1 MFASGITQDPRSA
14 VITRRVFLAGAAAA
28 AVGTSALI
36 HFAPPG
42 IEASTAVHGTPGT
55 VTIMRFADSGMPLGT
70 ATVVKIVKSDGA
82 WYRQLGKV
90 SFAIARGGDTELPLA
105 ANGSRRYP
113 AGVFRCLCCGNALFL
128 SAAKYDSGTG
138 WPAFTEPIAKENIAK
153 LPDLSLGYERT
164 EVRCVRCEAHLG
176 HVFNDG
182 PLPKG
187 LRWCMNS
194 GAMEFHKA

>member
-1 MFASGITQDPRSA
+1 M
-14 VITRRVFLAGAAAA
+14 
-28 AVGTSALI
+28 
-36 HFAPPG
+36 
-42 IEASTAVHGTPGT
+42 
-55 VTIMRFADSGMPLGT
+55 TILRFADNGTPLGP
-70 ATVVKIVKSDGA
+70 AAVPKIVKTDGA

-105 ANGSRRYP
+105 VNGSRHYP

-138 WPAFTEPIAKENIAK
+138 WPAFTEPIARENIVK
-153 LPDLSLGYERT
+153 LPDRSLGYERT

-187 LRWCMNS
+187 LRWCINS
-194 GAMEFHKA
+194 GAMRFSKA